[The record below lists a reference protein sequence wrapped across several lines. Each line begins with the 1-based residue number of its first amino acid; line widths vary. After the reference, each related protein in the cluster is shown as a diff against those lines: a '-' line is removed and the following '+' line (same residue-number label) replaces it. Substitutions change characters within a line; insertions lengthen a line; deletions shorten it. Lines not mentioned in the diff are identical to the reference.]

1 MIVDTH
7 GHVQFNAF
15 QDDGNEVIRRAFEA
29 DVAIIMPSSQIDTSS
44 RAVQFAERVGDI
56 RLWAA
61 VGLHPIHLE
70 DIKIDEDEVGELPKF
85 KTRQEE
91 FKREN
96 YEPFLES
103 AKVIAVGEIGL
114 DYWKRPRGATKKEE
128 YKKRQRD
135 TLVAQLDMAAD
146 HGLPVILHN
155 RVAHEDMLDILASHR
170 ITKEVNLPGVIH
182 SFTGD
187 GNQLKAYLAL
197 GYYIGFNGIIFKL
210 QWLDD
215 VIKTAPLDR
224 ILLETDSPY
233 LLPPTIPQSELLVE
247 GRNEPIGV
255 KYVAERIAELKGIS
269 VEQVEEQTT
278 RNAQQVFKI
287 EFA

>member
-29 DVAIIMPSSQIDTSS
+29 DVAIIMPSSQIDTSR

-146 HGLPVILHN
+146 YGLPVILHN

-278 RNAQQVFKI
+278 R
-287 EFA
+287 

>member
-29 DVAIIMPSSQIDTSS
+29 DVAIIMPSSQIDTSR